1 MPLVLVAGA
10 TGHLGSKIVAALLNN
25 GAAVRILLRPETP
38 PGTIENF
45 RLQGVQVAVASY
57 TDAPALERAC
67 AGAGCVVSALAGL
80 DDVIITA
87 QQALLQA
94 AVAAG
99 VPRFIPSDYSLD
111 FTPLPAGRNR
121 NLDFRKTFQTLL
133 DDAPIQATSVFNGAF
148 MELLTG
154 EMPLILPRLR
164 RILAWGPADTVM
176 DFTLTDDVAAFTA
189 RAALD
194 GATPR
199 LLHIAGD
206 RLSARQFVALLTD
219 LTGRPYGLLRPGGIG
234 LLNTLIGVTRTL
246 SPGKGELY
254 PPWQGMQYMRDMM
267 EGRVQPAAYDNDRY
281 PGLSFTSVR
290 AYLLSRG
297 MAQLSKSP

>member
-206 RLSARQFVALLTD
+206 RLSAR
-219 LTGRPYGLLRPGGIG
+219 
-234 LLNTLIGVTRTL
+234 
-246 SPGKGELY
+246 
-254 PPWQGMQYMRDMM
+254 
-267 EGRVQPAAYDNDRY
+267 
-281 PGLSFTSVR
+281 
-290 AYLLSRG
+290 
-297 MAQLSKSP
+297 